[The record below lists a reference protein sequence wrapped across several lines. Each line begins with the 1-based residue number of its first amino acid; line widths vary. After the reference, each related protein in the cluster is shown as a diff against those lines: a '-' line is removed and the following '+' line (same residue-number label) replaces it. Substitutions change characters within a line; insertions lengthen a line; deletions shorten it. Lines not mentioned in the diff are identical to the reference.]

1 MAYRE
6 LTKLFYESKDTYIS
20 TYESRYNS
28 PDTIK
33 LNFRIKN
40 NIAFFVQ
47 NAEASGLVFKILQ
60 TDKRISILIS
70 MLPGVAIEQFIN
82 RCLIDEIILTNK
94 IEGVYSSRR
103 EIAAILNELEKAV
116 EIQGKRKRFRGLVQQ
131 YYKLIANEEI
141 SFQSCEDIRRIYDE
155 LVLPEVIEENHR
167 NAPDGKLF
175 RKDSTSVHS
184 VTDKEVHRGAY
195 PESAIIKE
203 MEEALALLNDN
214 SIFSLYR
221 IMIFHY
227 LFGYIHPF
235 YDGNGR
241 LGRFIVSAALSREVH
256 PLLAYRISYTIAENI
271 KLYYNAF
278 NVCNDPH
285 NLGDVTP
292 FLLMML
298 NIISSS
304 ALQLEDAL
312 RKRYSKLLYYQ
323 QNIDKLPYGEVA
335 RTQNTYS
342 LLIQAGLFSENGIST
357 KSLESCMGNSYTT
370 IKKELDFIDSH
381 HLLKKN
387 RAGRDN
393 LYMLDLESFDK
404 ILLDLNGLI

>member
-6 LTKLFYESKDTYIS
+6 LAKLFYESKDTYTS

-28 PDTIK
+28 PDAIR

-40 NIAFFVQ
+40 NISFFVQ

-60 TDKRISILIS
+60 ADKRISVLIS
-70 MLPGVAIEQFIN
+70 MLPDVAIEQFIN

-94 IEGVYSSRR
+94 IEGVNSSRR
-103 EIAAILNELEKAV
+103 EIAAIINELEKTV
-116 EIQGKRKRFRGLVQQ
+116 ENKENRRRFRGLVQQ
-131 YYKLIANEEI
+131 YYKLIATEEI
-141 SFQSCEDIRRIYDE
+141 QFKSCEDIRRIYDE
-155 LVLPEVIEENHR
+155 LVLPEVVEENPK

-175 RKDSTSVHS
+175 RKDSTSVHT

-195 PESAIIKE
+195 PESVIIKE
-203 MEEALALLNDN
+203 MEEALALLNDIN
-214 SIFSLYR
+214 IFSLYR

-241 LGRFIVSAALSREVH
+241 LGRFIVSAELSREVH
-256 PLLAYRISYTIAENI
+256 PLLAYRISYAIAENI

-278 NVCNDPH
+278 DVCNDPH

-298 NIISSS
+298 NVISTS

-312 RKRYSKLLYYQ
+312 RKRHTKLSYYQ
-323 QNIDKLPYGEVA
+323 QNIDKLPCGEVA
-335 RTQNTYS
+335 RTQSAYS
-342 LLIQAGLFSENGIST
+342 LLVQAGLFSENGIST
-357 KSLESCMGNSYTT
+357 KSLERYMGNSYTT

-381 HLLKKN
+381 HLLKKS

-393 LYMLDLESFDK
+393 LYMLDLEIFDK
-404 ILLDLNGLI
+404 ILLDLNLG

>member
-6 LTKLFYESKDTYIS
+6 LAKLFYESKDAYIS

-28 PDTIK
+28 PDAIR

-40 NIAFFVQ
+40 NIAFFMQ

-60 TDKRISILIS
+60 ADKRISVLIS

-94 IEGVYSSRR
+94 IEGVNSSRR
-103 EIAAILNELEKAV
+103 EIVAIINELEKTV
-116 EIQGKRKRFRGLVQQ
+116 EKKENRRRFRGLVQQ
-131 YYKLIANEEI
+131 YYKLIATEEI
-141 SFQSCEDIRRIYDE
+141 QFKSCEDIRRIYEE
-155 LVLPEVIEENHR
+155 LVLPEVVEENPK

-175 RKDSTSVHS
+175 RKGSTSVHT
-184 VTDKEVHRGAY
+184 VTDKEVHCGAY
-195 PESAIIKE
+195 PESVIIKE
-203 MEEALALLNDN
+203 MEEALALLNDI

-241 LGRFIVSAALSREVH
+241 LGRFIVSAELSREVH
-256 PLLAYRISYTIAENI
+256 PLLAYRISYAIAENI

-278 NVCNDPH
+278 DVCNDPH

-298 NIISSS
+298 NVISTS

-312 RKRYSKLLYYQ
+312 RKRYTKLSYYQ
-323 QNIDKLPYGEVA
+323 QNIDKLPCGEVA
-335 RTQNTYS
+335 RTQSAYS
-342 LLIQAGLFSENGIST
+342 LLVQAGLFSENGIST
-357 KSLESCMGNSYTT
+357 KSLERYMGNSYTT

-381 HLLKKN
+381 QLLKKN

-393 LYMLDLESFDK
+393 LYMLDLEIFDK
-404 ILLDLNGLI
+404 ILLDLNLG